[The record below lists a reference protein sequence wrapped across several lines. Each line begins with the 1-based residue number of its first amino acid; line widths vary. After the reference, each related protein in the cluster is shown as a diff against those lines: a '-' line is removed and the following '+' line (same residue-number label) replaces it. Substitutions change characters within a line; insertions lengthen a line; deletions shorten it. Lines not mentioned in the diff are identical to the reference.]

1 MIDKIKLKFSSKG
14 LQEQIE
20 FKTGPITIF
29 LGPNNSGKSLA
40 LQEIE
45 GWCRNGTIGNSRI
58 ISDISF
64 NFPTD
69 EELDNEIEKL
79 KINPQQGQFIPE
91 GQILY
96 GKISPLGHGF
106 NQFQV
111 QKDILKQWKNH
122 NPTISA
128 FFQHYL
134 TLFTVRLDGRS
145 RFNLTDPQPSGD
157 LTAPSQNHLI
167 ELMKNDSKRY
177 EIRRIIKDAFNKCFV
192 IDPTGMQQLKI
203 RFSDRDPTDN
213 YEEQSLDERAR
224 VFHKQASEI
233 ANLSDGV
240 KAFTGCI
247 SSVLASDSKI
257 ILIDEP
263 EAFLHPTLAFK
274 LGKELSNLARVK
286 NGNLFVSTHSSH
298 FVMGCIQSGVPIN
311 IVRLTFSN
319 NFPTARLLSSETL
332 SKLMKSPMLRSTGI
346 LESLFFESVIISEG
360 DSDRAFYNE
369 INERMIQ
376 FSNYDGI
383 SNTLF
388 VNAQNKQTISDIIKP
403 LRELG
408 IPAVG
413 IVDIDIIKDN
423 ASVWTKLLNSANVPE
438 SLHQSLHN
446 LRTTIKMKF
455 EMSGKDMKR
464 DGGISILNNS
474 DQEAFTS
481 FLNQLAEYGIFIVPC
496 GEVESW
502 LKHLEASGRKS
513 EWLINIFE
521 KMGDDPT
528 STNYIIP
535 DHTDVW
541 LFIKNIKTWIV
552 DINKKGIHK

>member
-1 MIDKIKLKFSSKG
+1 MIDKIQLKFSSRGIHEK
-14 LQEQIE
+14 LR

-29 LGPNNSGKSLA
+29 LGPNNSGKSLS

-45 GWCRNGTIGNSRI
+45 GWCRNGNIGNIKI
-58 ISDISF
+58 ISEIDF
-64 NFPTD
+64 NLPTD
-69 EELDNEIEKL
+69 KELDDEIDKL
-79 KINPQQGQFIPE
+79 KIIPQPGQFINDDH
-91 GQILY
+91 ILY
-96 GKISPLGHGF
+96 GKISPVGEGF
-106 NQFQV
+106 SQYQV
-111 QKDILKQWKNH
+111 HKDYLKEWKNSK
-122 NPTISA
+122 PISSA

-167 ELMKNDSKRY
+167 ELMKNDSKRL

-192 IDPTGMQQLKI
+192 IDPTGMQQLKM
-203 RFSDRDPTDN
+203 RFSDRDPVDN
-213 YEEQSLDERAR
+213 YEEQALDERAR
-224 VFHKQASEI
+224 KYHKQAIEI

-274 LGKELSNLARVK
+274 LGKELSSLARTK
-286 NGNLFVSTHSSH
+286 NGNLFVATHSSH

-311 IVRLTFSN
+311 ILRLTYSN
-319 NFPTARLLSSETL
+319 NFPTARLLPSETL

-369 INERMIQ
+369 INERLLQ
-376 FSNYDGI
+376 FSDDGI
-383 SNTLF
+383 ANSLF
-388 VNAQNKQTISDIIKP
+388 VNAQNKQTVADIIKP

-423 ASVWTKLLNSANVPE
+423 ASVWTKLLKSANVPE
-438 SLHQSLHN
+438 ALHQSLHN
-446 LRTTIKMKF
+446 LRNTLKTKF
-455 EMSGKDMKR
+455 DASGKDMKR
-464 DGGISILNNS
+464 DGGVSVLNNP
-474 DQEAFTS
+474 DQEAFNS
-481 FLNQLAEYGIFIVPC
+481 FINQLAEYGVFIVYC
-496 GEVESW
+496 GEAESW
-502 LKHLEASGRKS
+502 LKHLAAPGRKS
-513 EWLINIFE
+513 EWLINIFD

-528 STNYIIP
+528 VDNYVKP
-535 DHTDVW
+535 DNSDVW
-541 LFIKNIKTWIV
+541 LFIKSIKKWIS
-552 DINKKGIHK
+552 DIDRKGIHK